1 MGKCCETGDVLIEN
15 IHLPLC
21 AAGDVFVV
29 FSTGAY
35 THSLASNYNKH
46 PLPGIVFV
54 REGAYD
60 YVAREQSLED
70 LIFFDRIPPHLL
82 DKLDTLLDKE
92 K

>member
-1 MGKCCETGDVLIEN
+1 KCCETGDILIEN
-15 IHLPLC
+15 IWLPPC
-21 AAGDVFVV
+21 VAGDVFVV

-35 THSLASNYNKH
+35 AHSLASNYNKH

-60 YVAREQSLED
+60 YVSREQSLED
-70 LIFFDRIPPHLL
+70 LISLDRIPPHLL
-82 DKLDTLLDKE
+82 DKADTFLDKD